1 MSHNPQIVPRAATA
15 PLLPG
20 DLHPLLKRIYS
31 QRGVTDERQLQTS
44 ASLLQPCEGLSGM
57 STATTILA
65 EALERQQRILVVGDF
80 DADGATSSALAVR
93 ALRAFGA
100 RHVDYLVPSRFEY
113 GYGLTPEIVAA
124 GAAFA
129 PDLLI
134 TVDNGVSSIEGVEA
148 ARAHGMR
155 VIVTDHHLPGQQLP
169 AADAIV
175 NPNLHDDPFP
185 SKCLAGVGVIFYVML
200 ALRRRLRERKWFT
213 RADIAEPNMAHY
225 LDLVALGTV
234 ADVVPLDHNNRILV
248 EQGLRRIRAGRC
260 VTGILALLQTAGRLS
275 ERAIAS
281 DLSFAVAPRL
291 NAAGR
296 LQTMQIGIECLLTDD
311 DARALEL
318 ADQLD
323 ALNRQRRAIEG
334 EMHAQ
339 ALCVM
344 QDLDGSLTEHELPY
358 GICLFDGAW
367 HQGVIGI
374 LAGRIKDRFH
384 RPVVAFAD
392 AAKGLL
398 KGSARSVAGLHIR
411 DLLEIV
417 ATRNPGLITRFGG
430 HAMAAGLTLP
440 AAHLNAFRN
449 AFDRA
454 VREVMT
460 LEQLEG
466 VLYTDGSLSETDLT
480 PAVAR
485 LLRVSGPWGQG
496 FPEPCFDG
504 VFEVVSHRRV
514 SGRHLKLSLRPQGG
528 VCVIDAIVFNIETFD
543 WREDLAVVHILYR
556 FEENEYQGLLRPQLT
571 VTHLQAA
578 SS

>member
-1 MSHNPQIVPRAATA
+1 MRRNPQIVARAVTA
-15 PLLPG
+15 PLLTG
-20 DLHPLLKRIYS
+20 GLHPLLKRIFS
-31 QRGVTDERQLQTS
+31 QRGITDARQLQTS
-44 ASLLQPCEGLSGM
+44 VSLLQSCEGLSGM
-57 STATTILA
+57 STATKILA
-65 EALERQQRILVVGDF
+65 EALECQQRILVVGDF

-113 GYGLTPEIVAA
+113 GYGLTPEIVATT
-124 GAAFA
+124 AALS
-129 PDLLI
+129 PDVLI

-148 ARAHGMR
+148 ARARGMR
-155 VIVTDHHLPGQQLP
+155 VIVTDHHLPGSQLP

-175 NPNLHDDPFP
+175 NPNLRNDPFP

-200 ALRRRLRERKWFT
+200 ALRRQLRDRKWFT
-213 RADIAEPNMAHY
+213 RMRIAEPNMASY

-260 VTGILALLQTAGRLS
+260 ATGILALLQIAGRLN

-296 LQTMQIGIECLLTDD
+296 LQTMRIGIECLLTDD

-318 ADQLD
+318 ASQLD
-323 ALNRQRRAIEG
+323 ALNRQRRAIES

-339 ALCVM
+339 ALRVM
-344 QDLDGSLTEHELPY
+344 QDLDGSLTAHGLPY
-358 GICLFDGAW
+358 GVCLFDAAW

-384 RPVVAFAD
+384 RPVVAFA
-392 AAKGLL
+392 AASDGLL

-411 DLLEIV
+411 DLLGIV
-417 ATRNPGLITRFGG
+417 ATRNPSLITRFGG

-440 AAHLNAFRN
+440 ASHLGAFRD

-466 VLYTDGSLSETDLT
+466 VLYTDGTLSEVDFT
-480 PAVAR
+480 PTVAH

-504 VFEVVSHRRV
+504 VFDVVSHRRV
-514 SGRHLKLSLRPQGG
+514 GGRHLKLTVRPQGG
-528 VCVIDAIVFNIETFD
+528 TCVIDAMVFNIEAFD
-543 WREDLAVVHILYR
+543 WRDDLAAVYILYR
-556 FEENEYQGLLRPQLT
+556 FEENEYQGLIRPQLT
-571 VTHLQAA
+571 VIHLQAA